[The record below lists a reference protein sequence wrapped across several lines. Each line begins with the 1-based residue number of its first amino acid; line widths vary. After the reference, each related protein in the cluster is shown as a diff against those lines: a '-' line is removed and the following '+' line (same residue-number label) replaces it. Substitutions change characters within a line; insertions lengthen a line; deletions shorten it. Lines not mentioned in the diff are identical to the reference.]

1 VINIRELTGATHQCE
16 VNVSEV
22 SFGSGEVKL
31 VGRLLYPA
39 IDGKVPGVVLCHGFG
54 TGYRTVESPA
64 HILASK
70 GIAVLIFDFRGH
82 GGSEGIVDEDIV
94 TDVIDGWDFLSAW
107 PGIDNDRIALAGHS
121 MGALA
126 AILAARQVRPM
137 ALIAISCPPEINGDI
152 SKLSFE
158 VPQDLIQEDSPVMEY
173 PRDGSLPWVKG
184 FSGLISQLW
193 MRVAGYRVRVNWGK
207 FFKVIGRAGLS
218 AVIREL
224 RDCAILFVHC
234 DGDSIAPYAT
244 AVALYETAT
253 GPKGILL
260 SEGGFHSTPLLAGRV
275 RRDWTDW
282 TADTLYGRYRY

>member
-1 VINIRELTGATHQCE
+1 VINIKELAGNNNQFE
-16 VNVSEV
+16 VSVSEV

-31 VGRLLYPA
+31 TGRLLYPL
-39 IDGKVPGVVLCHGFG
+39 IDGKVPGAVLCHGFG
-54 TGYRTVESPA
+54 TGYRTVEAPA
-64 HILASK
+64 RILASK

-82 GGSEGIVDEDIV
+82 GGSDGIVDEDIV
-94 TDVIDGWDFLSAW
+94 TDVIDASDFLSAC
-107 PGIDNDRIALAGHS
+107 PGVDGERIALVGHS

-126 AILAARQVRPM
+126 AILAARQVRPH

-158 VPQDLIQEDSPVMEY
+158 VPAELMEDDRPVMEY

-184 FSGLISQLW
+184 FAGLLSQFW
-193 MRVAGYRVRVNWGK
+193 MRIAGYRVRVNWSR
-207 FFKVIGRAGLS
+207 FFNIMGRARLS

-234 DGDSIAPYAT
+234 DGDSIAPYST
-244 AVALYETAT
+244 AVALYETAR
-253 GPKGILL
+253 GPKEILL

-282 TADTLYGRYRY
+282 TANTLYGRYR